1 MFSLIVWSRGFDK
14 NWGDD
19 GGEIGEE
26 GEGVVGDDGHNGGEE
41 GDGVGGSEIGVQVRE
56 KHCPVKFVIPVE
68 VLEFKVVDNVKSV
81 IEIVTDVYGLAVSR
95 YFSPAVYMI
104 NPKELKVPHMDSLVS
119 PE

>member
-26 GEGVVGDDGHNGGEE
+26 GEGVVGADGHDGGEE
-41 GDGVGGSEIGVQVRE
+41 GDGVDGGQVWE
-56 KHCPVKFVIPVE
+56 KHSPVKSVIPVE
-68 VLEFKVVDNVKSV
+68 VLEFKVVDDVTSV
-81 IEIVTDVYGLAVSR
+81 IDIDSDVYGIAVSR

-104 NPKELKVPHMDSLVS
+104 NPKELKIPQMDALVT